1 MLLVSY
7 NVDSS
12 LPKIIQPRMSMV
24 ARLRNCFRKKE
35 PSRVSQSPIES
46 GRIWGLGLDTLLLI
60 QRSLWDEDTEKG
72 FREGMGL
79 EPPLKGNV

>member
-60 QRSLWDEDTEKG
+60 QRGLYGMKRLKKASGRGWDLSL
-72 FREGMGL
+72 
-79 EPPLKGNV
+79 P